1 MLRKQHPN
9 QYEKLRLELIKMR
22 KNAKLSQV
30 QLAEKLKV
38 RQQFVSKYETG
49 ERNLDFV
56 EVCLVCK
63 ACGVD
68 VGSLKIGL

>member
-1 MLRKQHPN
+1 MLKEKYPKH
-9 QYEKLRLELIKMR
+9 YEKLKEMLVKMR
-22 KNAKLSQV
+22 KDAGLTQV
-30 QLAEKLKV
+30 GLAEKLKV

-63 ACGVD
+63 ACGQD
-68 VGSLKIGL
+68 IEYLKIDL